1 MTFPP
6 QEINRA
12 ISSNVLI
19 ISYLFPPVGGIG
31 VQRPLKFTRYLGQSD
46 WHVTVLTT
54 DGVYSAT
61 MDQKLVDEI
70 PQAVNVFRI
79 NDPVSRWIGRFIN
92 SNKDNV
98 VATSPTAAAS
108 PTLKR
113 RLGQWLKAA
122 KDALLIPDESVLWA
136 IQAAFTG
143 SRLVRKHKISCIYTT
158 SGPNSTHLAGMIIQR
173 WTGAKWV
180 ADFRDPWID
189 NMHFQRT
196 GLRKELETKLENQVF
211 RRADAIITVTNSF
224 RDLFASKYPNYQ
236 SKISV
241 IRNGVDPNDYP
252 LAPSIASHSGPF
264 TIFYAGILYPERSPA
279 AFFEALSSLLQ
290 SGLIPA
296 TNIRVQFAG
305 VFDYPGKNDH
315 QQLLELHHLQ
325 QNVELLGYLSHNQV
339 IEAMNKAHALLLI
352 GEGQAQS
359 AMYIPGKLYE
369 YLYTQRPILALMQD
383 GEGANIIRLANA
395 GMVVPP
401 KDTVQIAEA
410 IHRMYQSFL
419 DRIPFTPNESVI
431 RQFSRIEQ
439 TNELAKLLNNL
450 VMPQNNN

>member
-6 QEINRA
+6 QEVSGTT
-12 ISSNVLI
+12 SSNVLI
-19 ISYLFPPVGGIG
+19 VSYLFPPVGGIG
-31 VQRPLKFTRYLGQSD
+31 VQRPLKFTRYLGQFD
-46 WHVTVLTT
+46 WHVSVLTT

-61 MDQKLVDEI
+61 MDHKLVNEI
-70 PQAVNVFRI
+70 PQTVNVFRI

-92 SNKDNV
+92 SNKDKS
-98 VATSPTAAAS
+98 VAKSTPTTAS
-108 PTLKR
+108 PTFKK
-113 RLGQWLKAA
+113 RLGQWLKVA

-143 SRLVRKHKISCIYTT
+143 SMLVRKHKIACVYTT
-158 SGPNSTHLAGMIIQR
+158 SGPNSTHLAGMLIQR

-196 GLRKELETKLENQVF
+196 GLRKELEARLENQVF
-211 RRADAIITVTNSF
+211 RKADAVITVTNSF
-224 RDLFASKYPNYQ
+224 RDLFAAKYPNYQ

-241 IRNGVDPNDYP
+241 IRNGVDPHDYP
-252 LAPSIASHSGPF
+252 LDPSPASRSGPF

-279 AFFEALSSLLQ
+279 AFFEALSNLLQ

-315 QQLLELHHLQ
+315 QKLLELHHLQ
-325 QNVELLGYLSHNQV
+325 KNVELLGYLSHNQV
-339 IEAMNKAHALLLI
+339 IKAMNEAHALLLI

-383 GEGANIIRLANA
+383 GEGANIIRLANS
-395 GMVVPP
+395 GIVVPP
-401 KDTVQIAEA
+401 KNTVQIAEA
-410 IHRMYQSFL
+410 IHQMYQSFL
-419 DRIPFTPNESVI
+419 DHIPFTPNEAII

-439 TNELAKLLNNL
+439 TNELAALLNNL
-450 VMPQNNN
+450 VMAQNE